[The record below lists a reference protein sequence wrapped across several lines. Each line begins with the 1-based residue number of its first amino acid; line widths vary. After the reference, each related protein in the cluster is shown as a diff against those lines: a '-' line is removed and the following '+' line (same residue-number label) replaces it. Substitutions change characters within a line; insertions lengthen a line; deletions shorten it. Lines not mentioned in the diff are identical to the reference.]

1 MTAAH
6 HPTSSPSDGA
16 AQPYTTV
23 IGLEVHVQLQT
34 RTKLFCGCS
43 TTFGAPP
50 NTQVCPTCL
59 GLPGSLPVMNRRAF
73 ELAVQAALAL
83 NCTIAPFTKWDRKNY
98 FYPDLPK
105 GYQISQFDLPFSSDG
120 WLEVTDPKGAFTRR
134 VGIIR
139 VHLEEDAGKSMHDEA
154 AGVADSRIDLN
165 RTGTP
170 LCEIVTQPDLR
181 SPQEARAWLNELK
194 LLLVYLGVSDCNM
207 QEGSL
212 RVDANVNLH
221 IPQPD
226 GRVAKTPIVEIKNMN
241 SFRSVER
248 ALTYEAAR
256 QWEEWQAKRAELG
269 KIPKQTRG
277 WDDPAG
283 VTRAQR
289 HKEESSD
296 YRYFPE
302 PDLVPVTVSDEQL
315 AAARATMGEP
325 PAVLRRTLET
335 TWKISAYDAD
345 VLVNQGRDLVAYFE
359 ELATKVGEGKV
370 ASNWMQQDVLRTLN
384 ERGGSIGDFPIRPDA
399 LADLIGR
406 VAKGDFDT
414 SRGREIFAE
423 MLASDRSVAD
433 VVASLGIAAVDD
445 EELIALCRD
454 LLAANPKIVADVQGG
469 KEQAAAGLIGQ
480 AKKKNPNVNPG
491 KVRQICLDLIRGM

>member
-1 MTAAH
+1 MTTPSATAA
-6 HPTSSPSDGA
+6 
-16 AQPYTTV
+16 PYTTV

-43 TTFGAPP
+43 TKFGAPP

-59 GLPGSLPVMNRRAF
+59 GLPGSLPVMNRHAF
-73 ELAVQAALAL
+73 DLAVRAALAL
-83 NCTIAPFTKWDRKNY
+83 DCTIAPFTKWDRKNY

-105 GYQISQFDLPFSSDG
+105 GYQISQYDLPFSSNG
-120 WLEVTDPKGAFTRR
+120 QLEVVDPKGAFARN

-154 AGVADSRIDLN
+154 AGTADTRIDLN
-165 RTGTP
+165 RAGTP

-248 ALTYEAAR
+248 ALAYEAVR
-256 QWEEWQAKRAELG
+256 QWEEWQATKAELG
-269 KIPKQTRG
+269 TTPKQTRG

-296 YRYFPE
+296 YRYFPD
-302 PDLVPVTVSDEQL
+302 PDLVPVTVTAAEV
-315 AAARATMGEP
+315 AAARAAMGDP
-325 PAVLRRTLET
+325 PTVLRKALEAK
-335 TWKISAYDAD
+335 WKISAYDAD
-345 VLVNQGRDLVAYFE
+345 VLVNQGRDLVAWFE
-359 ELATKVGEGKV
+359 ELATLVGEGKV

-384 ERGGSIGDFPIRPDA
+384 ERGGTIAEFPVTPA
-399 LADLIGR
+399 AVADIIGR
-406 VAKGDFDT
+406 VQKGDFDT
-414 SRGREIFAE
+414 SRGREIFAAV
-423 MLASDRSVAD
+423 LASGRPVAD
-433 VVASLGIAAVDD
+433 VVAGMGIAAVSDD
-445 EELIALCRD
+445 DLVALCRE
-454 LLAANPKIVADVQGG
+454 LLAANPKVVADVQGG

-480 AKKKNPNVNPG
+480 AKKKNPNVNPA
-491 KVRQICLDLIRGM
+491 KVRQICLDLIKGM

>member
-1 MTAAH
+1 MNATAAS
-6 HPTSSPSDGA
+6 TA
-16 AQPYTTV
+16 APFTTIV
-23 IGLEVHVQLQT
+23 GLEVHVQLQT
-34 RTKLFCGCS
+34 LTKLFCGCS
-43 TTFGAPP
+43 TKFGAPP

-59 GLPGSLPVMNRRAF
+59 GLPGSLPVMNRHAF
-73 ELAVQAALAL
+73 ELALKAALAL
-83 NCTIAPFTKWDRKNY
+83 NCRIAGFTKWDRKNY

-105 GYQISQFDLPFSSDG
+105 GYQISQFDLPFSADG
-120 WLEVTDPKGAFTRR
+120 FLEVVDPKGAFSRR
-134 VGIIR
+134 VDIVR

-154 AGVADSRIDLN
+154 AGTADTRIDLN
-165 RTGTP
+165 RAGTP

-194 LLLVYLGVSDCNM
+194 LLLEYLGVSDCNM

-226 GRVAKTPIVEIKNMN
+226 GRIAKTPIVEIKNVN

-248 ALTYEAAR
+248 ALVYETAR
-256 QWEEWQAKRAELG
+256 QWEEWQATKAEMG
-269 KIPKQTRG
+269 KTPKQTRG

-302 PDLVPVTVSDEQL
+302 PDLVPVTVSEQQL
-315 AAARATMGEP
+315 AEVRSRMGEP
-325 PAVLRRTLET
+325 PTILRKTLADR
-335 TWKISAYDAD
+335 WKISPYDAD
-345 VLVNQGRDLVAYFE
+345 VLVNQGRELVAYFE
-359 ELATKVGEGKV
+359 DLATALGDGKV

-384 ERGGSIGDFPIRPDA
+384 ERGGTIGEFPVRPAA

-406 VAKGDFDT
+406 VSKGDFDT

-423 MLASDRSVAD
+423 VLASGRPVAD
-433 VVASLGIAAVDD
+433 VVASLGIAAVGDD
-445 EELIALCRD
+445 ELTALCRE
-454 LLAANPKIVADVQGG
+454 LLAENPKIVADVKGG

-491 KVRQICLDLIRGM
+491 KVRAMCIDLIRAM

>member
-1 MTAAH
+1 MTATPA
-6 HPTSSPSDGA
+6 
-16 AQPYTTV
+16 PYTTV
-23 IGLEVHVQLQT
+23 IGLEVHTQLLT
-34 RTKLFCGCS
+34 ATKLFCGCS

-73 ELAVQAALAL
+73 ELAVRAALAL
-83 NCTIAPFTKWDRKNY
+83 DCRIASFTKWDRKNY

-120 WLEVTDPKGAFTRR
+120 ALEVIDPKGAFSRK

-154 AGVADSRIDLN
+154 AGTGDTRIDLN
-165 RTGTP
+165 RAGTP

-221 IPQPD
+221 VPQPD
-226 GRVAKTPIVEIKNMN
+226 GRIAKTPIVEIKNMN

-248 ALTYEAAR
+248 ALVYESAR
-256 QWEEWQAKRAELG
+256 QWEEWQATKVEMG
-269 KIPKQTRG
+269 KMPKQTRG

-283 VTRAQR
+283 VTRPQR
-289 HKEESSD
+289 QKEESSD

-302 PDLVPVTVSDEQL
+302 PDLVPVTVTEGDV
-315 AAARATMGEP
+315 AAARSAMGDP
-325 PAVLRRTLET
+325 PSVLRVTLAEK
-335 TWKISAYDAD
+335 WKISAYDAD
-345 VLVNQGRDLVAYFE
+345 VLVNQGRDLVAWYE
-359 ELATKVGEGKV
+359 ELAGLAGDGKV

-384 ERGGSIGDFPIRPDA
+384 ERGGTIGEFPVRPA
-399 LADLIGR
+399 HVADIIGR
-406 VAKGDFDT
+406 IAKGDFDT

-423 MLASDRSVAD
+423 VLASGRSVDD
-433 VVASLGIAAVDD
+433 VVASMGIAAVDD
-445 EELIALCRD
+445 EELVALCRE
-454 LLAANPKIVADVQGG
+454 LLAANPRVVADVKGG

-480 AKKKNPNVNPG
+480 AKKKNPNVNPA
-491 KVRQICLDLIRGM
+491 KVRETCLELIRAM

>member
-1 MTAAH
+1 MTAT
-6 HPTSSPSDGA
+6 PTA
-16 AQPYTTV
+16 AAPFTTV

-50 NTQVCPTCL
+50 NTHVCPTCL
-59 GLPGSLPVMNRRAF
+59 GLPGSLPVMNRTAF
-73 ELAVQAALAL
+73 ELAVRAALAL
-83 NCTIAPFTKWDRKNY
+83 GCKIAPLTKWDRKNY

-105 GYQISQFDLPFSSDG
+105 GYQISQFDLPFSSEG
-120 WLEVTDPKGAFTRR
+120 ALEVVDPKGALSRNVRIT
-134 VGIIR
+134 R

-154 AGVADSRIDLN
+154 AGTGDTRIDLN
-165 RTGTP
+165 RAGTP
-170 LCEIVTQPDLR
+170 LCEIVTEPDLR

-221 IPQPD
+221 IPCDD
-226 GRVAKTPIVEIKNMN
+226 GRIAKTPIVEIKNMN

-248 ALTYEAAR
+248 ALVYEVAR
-256 QWEEWQAKRAELG
+256 QYEEWQATKAEMG
-269 KIPKQTRG
+269 KTPKQTRG
-277 WDDPAG
+277 WDDPTG

-302 PDLVPVTVSDEQL
+302 PDLVPVTVSDEWL
-315 AAARATMGEP
+315 AATRDAMGDP
-325 PAVLRRTLET
+325 PSVLREKLAA
-335 TWKISAYDAD
+335 TWKIPPYDAD
-345 VLVNQGRDLVAYFE
+345 VLVNQGRELVAYFQD
-359 ELATKVGEGKV
+359 LAERVGEGKV

-384 ERGGSIGDFPIRPDA
+384 ERGGSIDDFPVRPA
-399 LADLIGR
+399 TVADIIGR

-414 SRGREIFAE
+414 SRAREIFAE
-423 MLASDRSVAD
+423 VLASGRTVDD
-433 VVASLGIAAVDD
+433 VVASMGIAAVDD
-445 EELIALCRD
+445 DELVSLCRE
-454 LLAANPKIVADVQGG
+454 LLAENPRVVADVKGG

-491 KVRQICLDLIRGM
+491 KVRAMCLDLIRRM

>member
-1 MTAAH
+1 MTPPAA
-6 HPTSSPSDGA
+6 TA
-16 AQPYTTV
+16 PYTTV

-34 RTKLFCGCS
+34 RTKLFCGCP

-59 GLPGSLPVMNRRAF
+59 GLPGSLPVMNRHAF
-73 ELAVQAALAL
+73 DLAVRAALAL
-83 NCTIAPFTKWDRKNY
+83 DCTIAPFTKWDRKNY

-105 GYQISQFDLPFSSDG
+105 GYQISQYDLPFSSDG
-120 WLEVTDPKGAFTRR
+120 ALEVVDPKGGFTRK

-154 AGVADSRIDLN
+154 AGTADTRIDLN
-165 RTGTP
+165 RAGTP

-221 IPQPD
+221 VPQAD
-226 GRVAKTPIVEIKNMN
+226 GRIAKTPIVEIKNMN

-248 ALTYEAAR
+248 ALAYEAAR
-256 QWEEWQAKRAELG
+256 QWEEWQATKAELG
-269 KIPKQTRG
+269 TTPKQTRG

-296 YRYFPE
+296 YRYFPD
-302 PDLVPVTVSDEQL
+302 PDLVPVTVTAAEV
-315 AAARATMGEP
+315 AAARAAMGDP
-325 PAVLRRTLET
+325 PAVLRKALEAK
-335 TWKISAYDAD
+335 WRISAYDAD
-345 VLVNQGRDLVAYFE
+345 VLVNQGRELVAWFE
-359 ELATKVGEGKV
+359 ELATLVGEGKL

-384 ERGGSIGDFPIRPDA
+384 ERGTSIGDFALRPA
-399 LADLIGR
+399 AVAEIIGR
-406 VAKGDFDT
+406 VQRGEFDT

-423 MLASDRSVAD
+423 ALASGRPVAD
-433 VVASLGIAAVDD
+433 VVASMGIAAVSDD
-445 EELIALCRD
+445 ELVALCRE
-454 LLAANPKIVADVQGG
+454 LLAANPKVVADVKGG

-491 KVRQICLDLIRGM
+491 KVRQICLDLIKGM

>member
-1 MTAAH
+1 M
-6 HPTSSPSDGA
+6 SDA
-16 AQPYTTV
+16 TPFVTV
-23 IGLEVHVQLQT
+23 IGLEVHVQLLT

-43 TTFGAPP
+43 TKFGAPP

-73 ELAVQAALAL
+73 ELAVRAALAL
-83 NCTIAPFTKWDRKNY
+83 DCKIAPFTKWDRKNY

-120 WLEVTDPKGAFTRR
+120 RLEVVDPKGAFAPRT
-134 VGIIR
+134 VGIVR

-154 AGVADSRIDLN
+154 AGTGDSRIDLN
-165 RTGTP
+165 RAGTP

-226 GRVAKTPIVEIKNMN
+226 GRTAKTPIVEIKNMN

-256 QWEEWQAKRAELG
+256 QWEEWKETKAELG
-269 KIPKQTRG
+269 KTPKQTRG

-302 PDLVPVTVSDEQL
+302 PDLVPVTVSAEDI
-315 AAARATMGEP
+315 AAARAAMGTP
-325 PAVLRRTLET
+325 PTVLRTSLET

-359 ELATKVGEGKV
+359 EVATAVGEGKV
-370 ASNWMQQDVLRTLN
+370 ASNWIQQDVLRILN
-384 ERGGSIGDFPIRPDA
+384 ERGGAIADFPVRPA
-399 LADLIGR
+399 GLADLIGR
-406 VAKGDFDT
+406 VARGDFDT
-414 SRGREIFAE
+414 SRGREI
-423 MLASDRSVAD
+423 LALMVSGGRPVDE
-433 VVASLGIAAVDD
+433 VVASMGIAAVSDD
-445 EELIALCRD
+445 DVISLCRE
-454 LLAANPKIVADVQGG
+454 LLAANPKIVADVKGG

-491 KVRQICLDLIRGM
+491 KVRAVCLDLIRAMP

>member
-1 MTAAH
+1 M
-6 HPTSSPSDGA
+6 SDA
-16 AQPYTTV
+16 TPFVTV
-23 IGLEVHVQLQT
+23 IGLEVHVQLLT

-43 TTFGAPP
+43 TKFGAAP

-73 ELAVQAALAL
+73 ELAVRAALAL
-83 NCTIAPFTKWDRKNY
+83 DCTIAPFTKWDRKNY

-120 WLEVTDPKGAFTRR
+120 HLEVVDPKGAFAPRN

-154 AGVADSRIDLN
+154 AGTGDSRIDLN
-165 RTGTP
+165 RAGTP

-226 GRVAKTPIVEIKNMN
+226 GRIAKTPIVEIKNMN

-256 QWEEWQAKRAELG
+256 QWEEWRETKAEMG
-269 KIPKQTRG
+269 KTPKQTRG

-302 PDLVPVTVSDEQL
+302 PDLVPVTVSEQDV
-315 AAARATMGEP
+315 AAARAAMGTP
-325 PAVLRRTLET
+325 PTELRRALET

-345 VLVNQGRDLVAYFE
+345 VLVNQGRDLVDYFE
-359 ELATKVGEGKV
+359 EVATKVGEGKV
-370 ASNWMQQDVLRTLN
+370 ASNWLQQDVLRILKET
-384 ERGGSIGDFPIRPDA
+384 GGSIADFRVRPA
-399 LADLIGR
+399 VLADLIGR
-406 VAKGDFDT
+406 VTRGDFDT
-414 SRGREIFAE
+414 SRGREI
-423 MLASDRSVAD
+423 LAQMVAD
-433 VVASLGIAAVDD
+433 GRPLDEVVAGMGIAAVSDD
-445 EELIALCRD
+445 DVISLCRE
-454 LLAANPKIVADVQGG
+454 LLADNPKIVADVKGG

-491 KVRQICLDLIRGM
+491 KVRAICLDLIRAMP

>member
-1 MTAAH
+1 MAST
-6 HPTSSPSDGA
+6 PTPA
-16 AQPYTTV
+16 EPYTTV

-34 RTKLFCGCS
+34 QTKLFCGCS
-43 TTFGAPP
+43 TTFGSPP

-73 ELAVQAALAL
+73 DLALRAALAL
-83 NCTIAPFTKWDRKNY
+83 SCKIASFTKWDRKNY

-120 WLEVTDPKGAFTRR
+120 HLEVVDPKGAFSRR

-139 VHLEEDAGKSMHDEA
+139 VHLEEDAGKSMHDES
-154 AGVADSRIDLN
+154 AGMADTRIDLN
-165 RTGTP
+165 RAGTP
-170 LCEIVTQPDLR
+170 LCEIVSQPDLR

-226 GRVAKTPIVEIKNMN
+226 GRIAKTPIVEIKNMN

-256 QWEEWQAKRAELG
+256 QWEEWQATKVELG
-269 KIPKQTRG
+269 TMPKQTRG
-277 WDDPAG
+277 WDDPTG
-283 VTRAQR
+283 ITRPQR
-289 HKEESSD
+289 QKEESSD

-302 PDLVPVTVSDEQL
+302 PDLVPVTVSEEQV
-315 AAARATMGEP
+315 AAVRAAMGEP
-325 PAVLRRTLET
+325 PAVLRTTLEE

-359 ELATKVGEGKV
+359 ELATLVGEGKV

-384 ERGGSIGDFPIRPDA
+384 ERGGTIGEFPVQPA
-399 LADLIGR
+399 AVADIISR
-406 VAKGDFDT
+406 IAKGDFDT

-423 MLASDRSVAD
+423 VLASGRSVED
-433 VVASLGIAAVDD
+433 VVAAMGIAAVSDD
-445 EELIALCRD
+445 DLITLCQELI
-454 LLAANPKIVADVQGG
+454 AANPKIVADVQGG

-491 KVRQICLDLIRGM
+491 KVRQTCLDLIRQLKD

>member
-1 MTAAH
+1 MTTPSAA
-6 HPTSSPSDGA
+6 A
-16 AQPYTTV
+16 APYTTV

-43 TTFGAPP
+43 TRFGGPP

-59 GLPGSLPVMNRRAF
+59 GLPGALPVMNRHAF
-73 ELAVQAALAL
+73 DLAVRAALAL
-83 NCTIAPFTKWDRKNY
+83 DCTIAAFTKWDRKNY

-105 GYQISQFDLPFSSDG
+105 GYQISQYDLPFSSNG
-120 WLEVTDPKGAFTRR
+120 QLEVVDPKGAFARN

-154 AGVADSRIDLN
+154 AGTADTRIDLN
-165 RTGTP
+165 RAGTP

-248 ALTYEAAR
+248 ALAYEAVR
-256 QWEEWQAKRAELG
+256 QWEEWQATKAELG
-269 KIPKQTRG
+269 TTPKQTRG

-296 YRYFPE
+296 YRYFPD
-302 PDLVPVTVSDEQL
+302 PDLVPVTVTAAEV
-315 AAARATMGEP
+315 AAARAAMGDP
-325 PAVLRRTLET
+325 PTVLRKALEAK
-335 TWKISAYDAD
+335 WKISAYDAD
-345 VLVNQGRDLVAYFE
+345 VLVNQGRDLVAWFE
-359 ELATKVGEGKV
+359 ELATLVGEGKV

-384 ERGGSIGDFPIRPDA
+384 ERGGTIAEFPVTPA
-399 LADLIGR
+399 AVADIIGR
-406 VAKGDFDT
+406 VQKGDFDT
-414 SRGREIFAE
+414 SRGREIFAAV
-423 MLASDRSVAD
+423 LASGRPVAD
-433 VVASLGIAAVDD
+433 VVAGMGIAAVSDD
-445 EELIALCRD
+445 DLVALCRE
-454 LLAANPKIVADVQGG
+454 LLAANPKVVADVQGG

-480 AKKKNPNVNPG
+480 AKKKNPNVNPA
-491 KVRQICLDLIRGM
+491 KVRQICLDLIKGM

>member
-1 MTAAH
+1 VTATAA
-6 HPTSSPSDGA
+6 
-16 AQPYTTV
+16 PYTTV
-23 IGLEVHVQLQT
+23 IGLEVHTQLLT
-34 RTKLFCGCS
+34 ATKLFCGCS
-43 TTFGAPP
+43 TRFGAPP

-73 ELAVQAALAL
+73 DLAVRAAMAL
-83 NCTIAPFTKWDRKNY
+83 ECRIASFTKWDRKNY

-105 GYQISQFDLPFSSDG
+105 GYQISQYDLPFSSDG
-120 WLEVTDPKGAFTRR
+120 ALEVVDPKGAFSRK

-154 AGVADSRIDLN
+154 AGTGDTRIDLN
-165 RTGTP
+165 RAGTP

-221 IPQPD
+221 IREPD
-226 GRVAKTPIVEIKNMN
+226 GRIAKTPIVEIKNMN

-256 QWEEWQAKRAELG
+256 QWEEWQATKVEMG
-269 KIPKQTRG
+269 KMPKQTRG

-283 VTRAQR
+283 VTRPQR
-289 HKEESSD
+289 QKEESSD

-302 PDLVPVTVSDEQL
+302 PDLVPVTVSEADL
-315 AAARATMGEP
+315 AAARGAMGDP
-325 PAVLRRTLET
+325 PAILRRRLAET
-335 TWKISAYDAD
+335 WRISAYDAD
-345 VLVNQGRDLVAYFE
+345 VLVNQGRDLVAWYE
-359 ELATKVGEGKV
+359 ELATLAGDGKV

-384 ERGGSIGDFPIRPDA
+384 ERGGTIAEFPVRPA
-399 LADLIGR
+399 HVADIIGR
-406 VAKGDFDT
+406 IAKGDFDT

-423 MLASDRSVAD
+423 VLSSGRSVAD
-433 VVASLGIAAVDD
+433 VVASMGIAAVGDD
-445 EELIALCRD
+445 ELVALCRE
-454 LLAANPKIVADVQGG
+454 LLAANPRVVADVKGG

-480 AKKKNPNVNPG
+480 AKKKNPNVNPA
-491 KVRQICLDLIRGM
+491 KFRETCLELIRAM

>member
-1 MTAAH
+1 MTMPAA
-6 HPTSSPSDGA
+6 A
-16 AQPYTTV
+16 APFTTV
-23 IGLEVHVQLQT
+23 IGLEVHVQLLT
-34 RTKLFCGCS
+34 KTKLFCGCS
-43 TTFGAPP
+43 TTFGAAP

-73 ELAVQAALAL
+73 ELAVRAALAL
-83 NCTIAPFTKWDRKNY
+83 GCRIAPFTKWDRKNY

-120 WLEVTDPKGAFTRR
+120 ALEVVDPKGAFARN

-154 AGVADSRIDLN
+154 AGTADTRIDLN
-165 RTGTP
+165 RAGTP

-221 IPQPD
+221 IPRPD
-226 GRVAKTPIVEIKNMN
+226 GRIAKTPIVEIKNMN

-248 ALTYEAAR
+248 ALTYEVAR
-256 QWEEWQAKRAELG
+256 QWEEWQATGAELG
-269 KIPKQTRG
+269 SSPKQTRG

-302 PDLVPVTVSDEQL
+302 PDLVPVTVSEADL
-315 AAARATMGEP
+315 AAARAAMGQP
-325 PAVLRRTLET
+325 PTALRRTLEQ
-335 TWKISAYDAD
+335 TWGISAYDAD
-345 VLVNQGRDLVAYFE
+345 VLVNQGRDLVEYFE
-359 ELATKVGEGKV
+359 ELARLVGEGKV

-384 ERGGSIGDFPIRPDA
+384 ERGGTIGEFPLRPA
-399 LADLIGR
+399 AVADIIGR
-406 VAKGDFDT
+406 VRNGDFDT
-414 SRGREIFAE
+414 SRGREIFAAALE
-423 MLASDRSVAD
+423 SGRPVAE
-433 VVASLGIAAVDD
+433 VVASLGIAAVSDD
-445 EELIALCRD
+445 DVIALCRE
-454 LLAANPKIVADVQGG
+454 LLAANPKIVADVKGG

-480 AKKKNPNVNPG
+480 ARKKNPNVNPG
-491 KVRQICLDLIRGM
+491 KVRQICLDLIKGM

>member
-1 MTAAH
+1 
-6 HPTSSPSDGA
+6 
-16 AQPYTTV
+16 V
-23 IGLEVHVQLQT
+23 IGLEVHVQLLT

-43 TTFGAPP
+43 TKFGAAP

-73 ELAVQAALAL
+73 ELAVRAALAL
-83 NCTIAPFTKWDRKNY
+83 DCTIAPFTKWDRKNY

-120 WLEVTDPKGAFTRR
+120 HLEVVDPKGAFAPRN
-134 VGIIR
+134 VGVIR

-154 AGVADSRIDLN
+154 AGTGDSRIDLN
-165 RTGTP
+165 RAGTP

-226 GRVAKTPIVEIKNMN
+226 GRIAKTPIVEIKNMN

-256 QWEEWQAKRAELG
+256 QWEEWRETKAEMG
-269 KIPKQTRG
+269 KTPKQTRG

-302 PDLVPVTVSDEQL
+302 PDLVPVTVSEQDV
-315 AAARATMGEP
+315 AAARAAMGTP
-325 PAVLRRTLET
+325 PTELRRALET

-345 VLVNQGRDLVAYFE
+345 VLVNQGRDLVDYFE
-359 ELATKVGEGKV
+359 EVATKVGEGKV
-370 ASNWMQQDVLRTLN
+370 ASNWLQQDVLRILKET
-384 ERGGSIGDFPIRPDA
+384 GGSIADFRVRPA
-399 LADLIGR
+399 VLADLIGR
-406 VAKGDFDT
+406 VTRGDFDT
-414 SRGREIFAE
+414 SRGREI
-423 MLASDRSVAD
+423 LAQMVAD
-433 VVASLGIAAVDD
+433 GRPLDEVVAGMGIAAVSDD
-445 EELIALCRD
+445 DVVSLCRE
-454 LLAANPKIVADVQGG
+454 LLADNPKIVADVKGG

-491 KVRQICLDLIRGM
+491 KVRAICLDLIRAMP